1 MFRRTNQRSLWALAS
16 GLGFLLASPAGAQEA
31 LDGYTLLEE
40 VIVTAQKREQS
51 IQEVGISVTALSGD
65 AMKTLGLDNTQEI
78 SQQVPA
84 LQLQTFTPAFT
95 IFNLRGI
102 SQNNFTDNLEAPV
115 AMYVDD
121 VYVAS
126 MNALAQQMFD
136 MDRVEVLRGP
146 QGTLF
151 GRNATGGL
159 IHFVSRKADQEETNG
174 YAEASVAD
182 FGTLS
187 VEGAVGGALGEKVRG
202 RMAARWETSD
212 GYVETGVSPFT
223 EQPAAG
229 RDTHGADGYAL
240 RASLQIDASERA
252 LIDLTAAY
260 AKDDDVPTGMY
271 IVSFAGADSV
281 TGLGVPL
288 PGDAPLEGGTLGGD
302 VHKHVSDED
311 PFFDRE
317 TWGLTA
323 KVSMQLDDNKELVSI
338 TNVSDVDKF
347 YKEDA
352 CGGLCFFPFTTIA
365 DFTQWSQEL
374 RLSGETDR
382 IRWQVGAYYL
392 DIRSD
397 TENIVEGEV
406 ITGSPMGSIQS
417 VIDIDST
424 NWSLFGQ
431 MEYDLSDAVTLIAG
445 LRWSQDD
452 KDLALEQFSYNME
465 DQGIATGTR
474 IFDLANEA
482 MGQYADVPTIDYG
495 DYAAR
500 LQLNWRSGDDTLWF
514 VGWNRGIKG
523 GNWTAASA
531 VVIDELQHKEE
542 VLNSFEAG
550 LKTSLAGG
558 MARFN
563 ATAFYYDYK
572 DYQAFSL
579 TGLTPQVT
587 NSDAT
592 AYGGEL
598 ELFMTPNENWD
609 VVLGAAFIDSEVD
622 FVPAV
627 NPGSGTADAEFPQ
640 APSASL
646 NGLVRYHW
654 PMAGGEA
661 ALQVDGGWN
670 AKQFM
675 EGTNSAVSRQG
686 AYGVLNLR
694 ASYATDRWSLAAWVK
709 NVTDEEYL
717 LYNLD
722 LGAAGF
728 IEQVYAPPRQ
738 WGLTARFSW

>member
-1 MFRRTNQRSLWALAS
+1 MFNNASHWLPFGLAA
-16 GLGFLLASPAGAQEA
+16 GLGVLLSPLAGAQQSAE
-31 LDGYTLLEE
+31 GYVLLEE

-78 SQQVPA
+78 IQQVPA

-95 IFNLRGI
+95 IFNLRGV

-115 AMYVDD
+115 AVYMDD

-126 MNALAQQMFD
+126 MNAISQQMFD
-136 MDRVEVLRGP
+136 MNRVEVLRGP

-159 IHFVSRKADQEETNG
+159 IHFVSRKADAEELNG
-174 YAEASVAD
+174 YVEASVAD
-182 FGTLS
+182 FGTLGL
-187 VEGAVGGALGEKVRG
+187 EGAVGGALGGNVRG

-212 GYVETGVSPFT
+212 GYVEAGVSPFT

-229 RDTHGADGYAL
+229 RDTHGADGYSL
-240 RASLQIDASERA
+240 RGSLQVDVSERA
-252 LIDLTAAY
+252 VVDLVASY

-271 IVSFAGADSV
+271 IVSFAGADPG

-288 PGDAPLEGGTLGGD
+288 PGNSPLDGGTLGGD
-302 VHKHVSDED
+302 VHKHVSDEN
-311 PFFDRE
+311 PWYDRE
-317 TWGLTA
+317 TWGVTA
-323 KVSMQLDDNKELVSI
+323 KISMQLDDNKELVSI

-374 RLSGETDR
+374 RLSGEAER

-397 TENIVEGEV
+397 TENIVEGET
-406 ITGSPMGSIQS
+406 ITGSPLGIIPSEIY
-417 VIDIDST
+417 IDST

-431 MEYDLSDAVTLIAG
+431 VEYDFTDALTLIAG

-452 KDLALEQFSYNME
+452 KDLAFQQFSFNMD
-465 DQGIATGTR
+465 DQGIPSGAV
-474 IFDLANEA
+474 IFDLEEQAVGEW
-482 MGQYADVPTIDYG
+482 ADVPKIDYG

-500 LQLNWRSGDDTLWF
+500 LQLNWRTGEDTLWF
-514 VGWNRGIKG
+514 IGWNRGIKG
-523 GNWTAASA
+523 GNWTAAAA
-531 VVIDELQHKEE
+531 VTIDELRHDEE
-542 VLNSFEAG
+542 VLNSYEAG
-550 LKTSLAGG
+550 VKTSFAGG
-558 MARFN
+558 LARFS
-563 ATAFYYDYK
+563 ATGFYYDYE

-592 AYGGEL
+592 AVGGEL
-598 ELFMTPNENWD
+598 ELFMTPDENWD

-627 NPGSGTADAEFPQ
+627 RPGSGTADAAFPQ
-640 APSASL
+640 APSVSL

-654 PMAGGEA
+654 PMAGGEG
-661 ALQVDGGWN
+661 ALQIDGVWN
-670 AKQFM
+670 SKQFM
-675 EGTNSAVSRQG
+675 EGTNSEVSRQG
-686 AYGVLNLR
+686 AYAMFNVR
-694 ASYATDRWSLAAWVK
+694 ASYSGERWSVAGWLK
-709 NVTDEEYL
+709 NVTDQEYL

-722 LGAAGF
+722 LGDAGF

-738 WGLTARFSW
+738 WGLTVQYRW